1 MTDKNKNNSAPD
13 AAGVFKP
20 LLRGTVV
27 FYNKD
32 KGFGFIH
39 TDDKKDFHFG
49 HRAFSGTKLP
59 EAGDLV
65 EFTVSPR
72 PPKPGKS
79 PNVEHLEIVGK
90 DNNYYDGKELCPHCG
105 KRVAPR
111 MGMDWGMPVATYC
124 PSCGGVIK
132 NLLPKST
139 AVPQTKLSRIFNAVK
154 YYSCMTFIVA
164 VVTVLLLIAGVFL
177 YNMGVAI
184 FS

>member
-90 DNNYYDGKELCPHCG
+90 DKEYSDGKEICPHCG

-111 MGMDWGMPVATYC
+111 VTMLNYSPFASYC
-124 PSCGGVIK
+124 PLCGGEIK
-132 NLLPKST
+132 RFYTPPEDKTTTRDWIARFIWLFIIGYW
-139 AVPQTKLSRIFNAVK
+139 V
-154 YYSCMTFIVA
+154 CMF
-164 VVTVLLLIAGVFL
+164 VVVGWEALT
-177 YNMGVAI
+177 
-184 FS
+184 S

>member
-90 DNNYYDGKELCPHCG
+90 DKDFADGKEICPHCG
-105 KRVAPR
+105 KRMVPR
-111 MGMDWGMPVATYC
+111 MTTWYGTPYATYC
-124 PSCGGVIK
+124 PFCCGEIKRFYKTFDPDPK
-132 NLLPKST
+132 NLP
-139 AVPQTKLSRIFNAVK
+139 F
-154 YYSCMTFIVA
+154 YYRHPVLMGFLVVGLIMAGSALVATF
-164 VVTVLLLIAGVFL
+164 F
-177 YNMGVAI
+177 
-184 FS
+184 

>member
-13 AAGVFKP
+13 AAGVSKP

-65 EFTVSPR
+65 EFTFSPR

-90 DNNYYDGKELCPHCG
+90 DKDFSDGKEACPHCG
-105 KRVAPR
+105 KKVIPRVSMFNSAPY
-111 MGMDWGMPVATYC
+111 ASYC
-124 PSCGGVIK
+124 PSCG
-132 NLLPKST
+132 
-139 AVPQTKLSRIFNAVK
+139 KLINMFYRPVEAHSNKWDWLKLAA
-154 YYSCMTFIVA
+154 IVA
-164 VVTVLLLIAGVFL
+164 VIGFIWFCTTQ
-177 YNMGVAI
+177 
-184 FS
+184 